1 MRWIALLLALFV
13 GSAGAQ
19 VSSSRPLLGDKWTTA
34 PAACAVGQIGF
45 DTDAT
50 AGANIYGCT
59 AANTWTAQGG
69 TGTVS
74 TVSFT
79 GGLISIA
86 NPTTTP
92 AFTVAGTSGGI
103 PYFSGATTWASSA
116 ALTQYG
122 LMVGGGAG
130 ATPYTVAGLTFGGA
144 AAGTGLY
151 LAAGTAT
158 TDVAALSITRTNNN
172 AAVATGVKFAF
183 TDTTSAA
190 GFLPFQVLG
199 GAAAATNLLSVDK
212 AGLVTSVKSRV
223 TAAGSAA
230 APALLVYG
238 TDLGLYTISGGDL
251 AVSVGGAT
259 VANFSSGLSLG
270 TGKLKFYSAVDQINA
285 DVTAYRSAAGALEIS
300 DNANGKAIGI
310 KSLTELTTIA
320 AAATTD
326 TTIQI
331 PANAIVLGVSVRVTT
346 VIPTA
351 TTFTVIGTTSS
362 TAFNTAAVSTAATAT
377 DKGTA
382 AGAYVN
388 TTAQTIR
395 ITPNLTPGDATGR
408 VRVTIH
414 FIEITP
420 PTS

>member
-103 PYFSGATTWASSA
+103 PYFSAASTWASSA

-122 LMVGGGAG
+122 LMIGGGAG
-130 ATPYTVAGLTFGGA
+130 ATPYTSSGITFGGA

-151 LAAGTAT
+151 LAVGTAT
-158 TDVAALSITRTNNN
+158 TDVNAQSWTQTWDAAGVTFSALKLNVTDTAQAAASKLIDLQIDSNTLLGFVGKTGSLTLSSVDSAGYGAVN
-172 AAVATGVKFAF
+172 AATGLDMAVGGTVVVRMTSNLGFQTSPTFRYGWHASGPGFGFDTALGRNAAGVVEVNNGTAGTYRDLKVRALYAGASNLIISGTAPTIGAGLCTSPSISANNGTAAFTITVGTSCTGV
-183 TDTTSAA
+183 TT
-190 GFLPFQVLG
+190 G
-199 GAAAATNLLSVDK
+199 
-212 AGLVTSVKSRV
+212 
-223 TAAGSAA
+223 
-230 APALLVYG
+230 
-238 TDLGLYTISGGDL
+238 
-251 AVSVGGAT
+251 
-259 VANFSSGLSLG
+259 
-270 TGKLKFYSAVDQINA
+270 
-285 DVTAYRSAAGALEIS
+285 
-300 DNANGKAIGI
+300 
-310 KSLTELTTIA
+310 SLTM
-320 AAATTD
+320 
-326 TTIQI
+326 
-331 PANAIVLGVSVRVTT
+331 P
-346 VIPTA
+346 
-351 TTFTVIGTTSS
+351 
-362 TAFNTAAVSTAATAT
+362 AATAGWQCDFVNVTSPASFVVSQTGGTGTTVTLTNYARTTGLAT
-377 DKGTA
+377 DFTA
-382 AGAYVN
+382 SEV
-388 TTAQTIR
+388 IR
-395 ITPNLTPGDATGR
+395 AKCIGY
-408 VRVTIH
+408 
-414 FIEITP
+414 
-420 PTS
+420 